1 MIRKSTISIITCN
14 EINNVH
20 ANLFFQQSSEIFQG
34 LIKKTSRAFPGVS
47 RDFQGFKNFSGIS
60 RISRVRTNPEYGKE
74 DYKESR
80 QNISEL
86 IPNMPSHHLTALQHN
101 EGQITLKALEKPFQF

>member
-1 MIRKSTISIITCN
+1 M
-14 EINNVH
+14 H

-34 LIKKTSRAFPGVS
+34 LIKKLPGLFQGVPRVS

-60 RISRVRTNPEYGKE
+60 RISRARANPEYGKE
-74 DYKESR
+74 DYKEFR

-101 EGQITLKALEKPFQF
+101 EGQIKLKALEKPFQF